1 MHAHPG
7 RARHPRQDHRHL
19 PLLRRRTFRPRL
31 HASGHAPLGLLR
43 FEADGTDGTT
53 EPRPG
58 EIIAT
63 SNADFASVAV
73 ARAALASAGAALAA
87 DIPRYIN
94 IRPVLHVSD
103 VLVHER

>member
-1 MHAHPG
+1 MPIPG
-7 RARHPRQDHRHL
+7 APATLAKITGTYRCCDGARFDHDYY
-19 PLLRRRTFRPRL
+19 
-31 HASGHAPLGLLR
+31 ASGHAPLGLLR
-43 FEADGTDGTT
+43 FEADRTARTT

-58 EIIAT
+58 EIVAT
-63 SNADFASVAV
+63 SNAYVASVAV

-87 DIPRYIN
+87 DIPRYTN